1 MDSFPSEPRER
12 VNPVYNDNKLK
23 LGVFGLNG
31 PGTVMTTHPDRFL
44 PTWQASLAVAK
55 ACDAAGLE
63 AIVPYSRW
71 KPFGG
76 AGHIT
81 GVTLDTFAWAAAVSA
96 STSYSGVFATVHAHA
111 VHPLV
116 AAKQGA
122 TIDQISGGRFAL
134 NLVVGFYLPE
144 IATFGIDP
152 GSKDDRYDFGEE
164 WVAALKRLWTE
175 DAEVDVE
182 GRYVRIEGG
191 VSTPKPVQK
200 PSPPI
205 MNAGISD
212 RGRQLA
218 GRYCDIA
225 FVVSQTEDPAK
236 IAEQVASYKTF
247 ARETYGRDLQV
258 WGYGL
263 VVQRASREEAEADLR
278 SFVTEYADVEAVD
291 EFARYMF
298 GAQLPEEKLSALRPT
313 IASGGSMQLCG
324 TATDIADKLE
334 MMSACGMDGVLLTF
348 VDYQAGSRS
357 FINAVLPLLEQRG
370 LRAPHVAK
378 EAAE

>member
-1 MDSFPSEPRER
+1 MSKFPEALREL
-12 VNPVYNDNKLK
+12 VNPVYNGNRLK
-23 LGVFGLNG
+23 LGVFGING
-31 PGTVMTTHPDRFL
+31 PGTVMTTHADRFL
-44 PTWQASLAVAK
+44 PTWQDSVAVAK
-55 ACDAAGLE
+55 MFDDAGLE

-76 AGHIT
+76 PEHAT

-96 STSYSGVFATVHAHA
+96 VTSYSSVFATVHAHA

-144 IATFGIDP
+144 IETFGSDA
-152 GSKDDRYDFGEE
+152 GTKDDRYDLGEA
-164 WVAALKRLWTE
+164 WIDAVRRLWTE
-175 DAEVDVE
+175 TGEIDIDTPHVK
-182 GRYVRIEGG
+182 IKGG
-191 VSTPKPVQK
+191 VSQPKPVQK

-205 MNAGISD
+205 MNAGSSD

-247 ARETYGRDLQV
+247 ARETYGRELQV